1 LLLKAQELKTSRLYA
16 HSSLALNAQ
25 TEQIIGLENQYYFY
39 RNKEV
44 PDTRDELAYWIDKLR
59 VQGGAWA

>member
-1 LLLKAQELKTSRLYA
+1 
-16 HSSLALNAQ
+16 LALDAQ
-25 TEQIIGLENQYYFY
+25 TQQTIGLENQYYFY